1 MLEPNR
7 LMYAM
12 RFALIVDDDP
22 VLQSVMSR
30 HLERMSFE
38 VARALH
44 YGAAVVHLTARR
56 PHLVCVNLELPTQSG
71 YELCEYIRGPLGLTG
86 VPILVTSDCRFARD
100 LASAEEAG
108 ANAFL
113 KKPFTMRELT
123 TCIDALLGK
132 THRSDP
138 PPNYNRSTP

>member
-1 MLEPNR
+1 MDT
-7 LMYAM
+7 M

-22 VLQSVMSR
+22 VLQTAMTR
-30 HLERMSFE
+30 HLERMKFD
-38 VARALH
+38 VARAFH
-44 YGAAVVHLTARR
+44 YGAAVAHLTARR

-86 VPILVTSDCRFARD
+86 VPILVTSDCRLARD

-123 TCIDALLGK
+123 TCIEALLGK
-132 THRSDP
+132 THRTDP
-138 PPNYNRSTP
+138 PPHDNRSTP